1 MNNSKKVWTY
11 IRKTY
16 LPDNTSLEE
25 QKLLLRKWC
34 ESHGY
39 EIVGETA
46 ILGNNE
52 KSRKT
57 IADILHQEPPVNGA
71 EFLVTPSFSH
81 FSRDTVQAFEILN
94 EMRECGIG
102 VIEIDNPVA
111 SDLQMI
117 KELAEIIQQMEI
129 ELEDEKT
136 NGDNAPQ
143 LSM

>member
-1 MNNSKKVWTY
+1 MNESKKVWTY
-11 IRKTY
+11 IRKAH

-46 ILGNNE
+46 ILGSNE
-52 KSRKT
+52 KSRNT
-57 IADILHQEPPVNGA
+57 IADILHQEPPANGA

-81 FSRDTVQAFEILN
+81 FSRNTVQAFEMLN
-94 EMRECGIG
+94 EMRGCGIG
-102 VIEIDNPVA
+102 IIETDNPVA
-111 SDLQMI
+111 SNMQMI
-117 KELAEIIQQMEI
+117 KELAESIQQMGI
-129 ELEDEKT
+129 ELEDKKT
-136 NGDNAPQ
+136 NCDNAPQ